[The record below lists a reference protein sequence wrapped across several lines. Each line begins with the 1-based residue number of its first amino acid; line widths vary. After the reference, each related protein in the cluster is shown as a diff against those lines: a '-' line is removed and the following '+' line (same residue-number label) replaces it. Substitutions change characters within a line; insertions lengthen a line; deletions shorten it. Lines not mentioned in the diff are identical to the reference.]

1 MNLKILNQLIIVLER
16 VKGDTQSKIALGI
29 LSAGVI
35 ILGSAQF
42 NLLAFSKSNAGDE
55 KIISAS
61 TGDSELYVQIIGM
74 ALILIGVFLAIHRYY
89 TLNKA
94 SDTKNI
100 ALFFMPGFDNINDN
114 LPIYALPSNEQKKIK
129 EVKFKKISS
138 YSVDEIIKEYSF
150 YARMVNDRLEHND
163 VEKAYLVALGSVP
176 FLYLM
181 GTLFRNGHLPIRVLE
196 HERSS
201 DKWHLLDD
209 IGSGESLQYGC
220 SQTIGEEALS
230 TVKANSKNEIAFS
243 ISFTNKILES
253 ELPIEFNSHTLNV
266 KLASGYRF
274 DAIPTEPVQDEIVKE
289 IAHTITVLAKKAD
302 KVHLFICAQASIV
315 LKLGKLY
322 QDNMS
327 GRVVIHNYDSGS
339 HKYNWAIEF
348 YQGNITSSSN
358 PYRDMISPPDL

>member
-1 MNLKILNQLIIVLER
+1 MNFKILNQLIRVWER
-16 VKGDTQSKIALGI
+16 VKGDTQTKIGSII
-29 LSAGVI
+29 LSAGLALI
-35 ILGSAQF
+35 GLPQ
-42 NLLAFSKSNAGDE
+42 LLVSIFGKE
-55 KIISAS
+55 QTITVS
-61 TGDSELYVQIIGM
+61 TGDRELYIQYFGILLTAIGLFL
-74 ALILIGVFLAIHRYY
+74 LIKRYVI
-89 TLNKA
+89 LDRQAKI
-94 SDTKNI
+94 KNV

-114 LPIYALPSNEQKKIK
+114 LPIYALPSNEQKKVK

-138 YSVDEIIKEYSF
+138 YSVDEIIEKYSF
-150 YARMVNDRLEHND
+150 NAQTVSDRLEHND

-181 GTLFRNGHLPIRVLE
+181 GTLFRSGHLPIRILE

-209 IGSGESLQYGC
+209 LGPSESLKYSC
-220 SQTIGEEALS
+220 SQIVGEEALS
-230 TVKANSKNEIAFS
+230 IAQANSKNEIAFS

-253 ELPIEFNSHTLNV
+253 ELPIEFNTHTLNV

-348 YQGNITSSSN
+348 YQGNITS
-358 PYRDMISPPDL
+358 YI